1 MAINEHHQNERDP
14 VVSSGNM
21 QQPVYDVRV
30 ATLSDVSDIVALQGA
45 NLVGN
50 GGSLSVAFPAAWFE
64 MVVREMP
71 VVIARRG
78 GALAGYLVASSR
90 AHGRGQP
97 LIEAKFAAYRGAE
110 DAYNSGP
117 LCIAEGERGRG
128 LALALMDAQLRHLPG
143 REGVAFIRLDN
154 AASRATHARAGYRD
168 VATFTHAGVA
178 YVAVARPG

>member
-1 MAINEHHQNERDP
+1 MPPESMHEPA
-14 VVSSGNM
+14 
-21 QQPVYDVRV
+21 YDVRV
-30 ATLSDVSDIVALQGA
+30 AIPSDVPDIVALQEA

-78 GALAGYLVASSR
+78 GALVGYLVASSR
-90 AHGRGQP
+90 AHAQGQP
-97 LIEAKFAAYRGAE
+97 LTEAKFAAYRGAE

-117 LCIAEGERGRG
+117 LCIAEGERGCG
-128 LALALMDAQLRHLPG
+128 LAAALMDAQRRRLPG

-154 AASRATHARAGYRD
+154 AGSRATHAKAGYRE